1 MIKTI
6 DLNFQG
12 IKSTVAC
19 FLLKINKELALIECG
34 PESCLKNLKSEIK
47 KNGESAENIKHVF
60 LTHIHLDHA
69 GAAWWFAKN
78 GANIYVHPF
87 GKSHLINPE
96 KLIASAKMIYGKSMN
111 ELWGSIEGIDENK
124 VIPVKD
130 KEKIEINH
138 VEIKA
143 LHTPGHAKHHIS
155 WVIGDSV
162 FTGDVAGAKINNG
175 PLVPACPPP
184 DINVEEW
191 EKSLEII
198 KKENPKFLYFTH
210 FGKFSYKENEII
222 NLQNTLKEW
231 LIWVKKNKDQNE
243 TVLIEKFKVYIKK
256 SLKSKL
262 VDDQTIEQYCI
273 ANPPYMSILGLKRVL
288 IKKNYDKA

>member
-96 KLIASAKMIYGKSMN
+96 KLIASAKIIYGKSMN
-111 ELWGSIEGIDENK
+111 KLWGNIEGIDENK
-124 VIPVKD
+124 VIPVND
-130 KEKIEINH
+130 KEKIKIRKSN
-138 VEIKA
+138 
-143 LHTPGHAKHHIS
+143 TPLL
-155 WVIGDSV
+155 
-162 FTGDVAGAKINNG
+162 F
-175 PLVPACPPP
+175 
-184 DINVEEW
+184 
-191 EKSLEII
+191 
-198 KKENPKFLYFTH
+198 
-210 FGKFSYKENEII
+210 
-222 NLQNTLKEW
+222 
-231 LIWVKKNKDQNE
+231 KN
-243 TVLIEKFKVYIKK
+243 
-256 SLKSKL
+256 SLKFGNKE
-262 VDDQTIEQYCI
+262 VIIFKPDFPVFWE
-273 ANPPYMSILGLKRVL
+273 VL
-288 IKKNYDKA
+288 T

>member
-34 PESCLKNLKSEIK
+34 PESCLKHLKNEIK
-47 KNGESAENIKHVF
+47 KNGEDVRNIKHVF

-87 GKSHLINPE
+87 GERHLVNPE
-96 KLIASAKMIYGKSMN
+96 KLISSAEIIYGNNMKR
-111 ELWGSIEGIDENK
+111 LWGDIKAINENK

-130 KEKIEINH
+130 KERIKINDM
-138 VEIKA
+138 EIKA

-155 WVIGDSV
+155 WVIGDSI
-162 FTGDVAGAKINNG
+162 FTGDVAGAKINHG

-184 DINVEEW
+184 DINIEEW
-191 EKSLEII
+191 GKSLEII
-198 KKENPKFLYFTH
+198 KKENPKYLYFTH
-210 FGKFSYKENEII
+210 FGKFSYNEREVVD
-222 NLQNTLKEW
+222 LQNTLKEW
-231 LIWVKKNKDQNE
+231 LIWVKKNEDIGE
-243 TVLIEKFKVYIKK
+243 PILIEKFESYINK
-256 SLKSKL
+256 SLKNKL
-262 VDDQTIEQYCI
+262 IDDETIEQYYI

-288 IKKNYDKA
+288 MKNKYDKT

>member
-34 PESCLKNLKSEIK
+34 PESCLKNLKNEIK
-47 KNGESAENIKHVF
+47 KNGEDVKNIKHVF

-69 GAAWWFAKN
+69 GAAWWFAKQ

-87 GKSHLINPE
+87 GERHLVNPE
-96 KLIASAKMIYGKSMN
+96 KLLSSAEIIYGDNMKR
-111 ELWGSIEGIDENK
+111 LWGNIKGIDKNK
-124 VIPVKD
+124 VISVND
-130 KEKIEINH
+130 KERIKIND

-155 WVIGDSV
+155 WVIGDSI
-162 FTGDVAGAKINNG
+162 FTGDVAGAKINHG

-184 DINVEEW
+184 DINIEEW
-191 EKSLEII
+191 GKSLEII
-198 KKENPKFLYFTH
+198 KKENPKYLYFTH
-210 FGKFSYKENEII
+210 FGKFSYNEREVVD
-222 NLQNTLKEW
+222 LQNTLKEW
-231 LIWVKKNKDQNE
+231 LIWVKKNEDIGE
-243 TVLIEKFKVYIKK
+243 PILIEKFESYINK
-256 SLKSKL
+256 SLKNKL
-262 VDDQTIEQYCI
+262 IDDETIEQYYI

-288 IKKNYDKA
+288 MKNKYDKT